1 MAAAG
6 ALTVALRARARVS
19 TIGQIV
25 MVMRRST
32 DLRLENAILIKS
44 GKAILAALLF
54 LSFTPE
60 GVARAQKLQ
69 VVRIALSTPTPHM
82 APLWVGKD
90 KKLFEKYGL
99 DVQLIL
105 VNSGSLVSQ
114 MFAAGELQMTANAP
128 ASLVSLAA
136 SGERLSFFLGLS
148 NTSPF
153 TLVTQPNLRKAEDLK
168 GKKLG
173 TARFGGSSH
182 ISALIALEHLGLDL
196 KRDKITLIQT
206 GVDPERM
213 AALENKAIDAAM
225 LQRVATKVMTARGY
239 YPLINMLKAKIPYQ
253 NTGLTI
259 KRDYGAANAKAVD
272 GFTRA
277 AIEAYAYIFK
287 KDNKQSVK
295 EIIARN
301 LRLPNAEAAEDY
313 YLEAQEEL
321 DRKPYP
327 SLEGF
332 RVVIKYVAEQNPKA
346 AAIRAEDIVDTSW
359 LKKLDNEGFFE
370 KVYGAK

>member
-1 MAAAG
+1 M
-6 ALTVALRARARVS
+6 
-19 TIGQIV
+19 
-25 MVMRRST
+25 
-32 DLRLENAILIKS
+32 IK
-44 GKAILAALLF
+44 ALLATSLVLALLPTSF
-54 LSFTPE
+54 LH
-60 GVARAQKLQ
+60 AQKLQ
-69 VVRIALSTPTPHM
+69 RVRVALSTPTPHM

-90 KKLFEKYGL
+90 KKFFENHGL

-105 VNSGSLVSQ
+105 VNSGSLVAQ
-114 MFAAGELQMTANAP
+114 MFAAGELQITANAP

-153 TLVTQPNLRKAEDLK
+153 TVVTQPSLRKAEDLK
-168 GKKLG
+168 GKKIG

-196 KRDKITLIQT
+196 RRDKITLIQT
-206 GVDPERM
+206 GVDPDRM
-213 AALENKAIDAAM
+213 AALEAKAIDAGM
-225 LQRVATKVMTARGY
+225 LQRVATKVMMGKGF
-239 YPLINMLKAKIPYQ
+239 YPLLNMLQAKIPYQ

-259 KRDYGAANAKAVD
+259 KKDYAAANAKVVD

-277 AIEAYAYIFK
+277 TVEAYAYIFK
-287 KDNKQSVK
+287 KENKQSVK

-301 LRLPNAEAAEDY
+301 IRLPNVEAAEDFY
-313 YLEAQEEL
+313 TEAQEEL

-327 SLEGF
+327 TLEGF
-332 RVVIKYVAEQNPKA
+332 KIVIKYVAEQNPKA

-359 LKKLDNEGFFE
+359 LKKLDGEGFFE
-370 KVYGAK
+370 KIYGGK

>member
-1 MAAAG
+1 MIRFSVAA
-6 ALTVALRARARVS
+6 
-19 TIGQIV
+19 I
-25 MVMRRST
+25 
-32 DLRLENAILIKS
+32 
-44 GKAILAALLF
+44 AAFLLF
-54 LSFTPE
+54 SSVCC
-60 GVARAQKLQ
+60 GVARAQKLE

-90 KKLFEKYGL
+90 KKFFEKYGL

-105 VNSGSLVSQ
+105 VNSGSLVAQ
-114 MFAAGELQMTANAP
+114 MFAAGELQMSANAP

-136 SGERLSFFLGLS
+136 SGEKLSFFLGLS
-148 NTSPF
+148 NSSPF
-153 TLVTQPNLRKAEDLK
+153 TLVTQPNLRKAEDLR

-196 KRDKITLIQT
+196 KRDKIALIQT
-206 GVDPERM
+206 GVDPDRM

-225 LQRVATKVMTARGY
+225 LQRVATKVMTAKGY
-239 YPLINMLKAKIPYQ
+239 FPLLNMLKAKIPYQ
-253 NTGLTI
+253 NTGLAI
-259 KRDYGAANAKAVD
+259 KRNYGATHAKTVE
-272 GFTRA
+272 GFTRG

-287 KDNKQSVK
+287 KENKQSVK

-301 LRLPNAEAAEDY
+301 LRLPSIEAAEDF
-313 YLEAQEEL
+313 YLEAQDEL

-332 RVVIKYVAEQNPKA
+332 KIVIKYVTEQNPKA
-346 AAIRAEDIVDTSW
+346 AAIKAEDIVDPSW
-359 LKKLDNEGFFE
+359 LGKLDNEGFFD
-370 KVYGAK
+370 KVYGGK